1 MPYNT
6 KFDIFPKTNGWVRN
20 YIMPYITIFD
30 IFSQSQN
37 KMLHISTNEMS
48 KNINFE
54 QFILIK
60 LSFYVIH
67 NMHFAK
73 KSKYFS
79 NIN

>member
-1 MPYNT
+1 MPNKT
-6 KFDIFPKTNGWVRN
+6 KFDIFPQTNGWVRN

-30 IFSQSQN
+30 IFSHSQN

-48 KNINFE
+48 KNINLE

-67 NMHFAK
+67 ITCIVLCFTL
-73 KSKYFS
+73 
-79 NIN
+79 